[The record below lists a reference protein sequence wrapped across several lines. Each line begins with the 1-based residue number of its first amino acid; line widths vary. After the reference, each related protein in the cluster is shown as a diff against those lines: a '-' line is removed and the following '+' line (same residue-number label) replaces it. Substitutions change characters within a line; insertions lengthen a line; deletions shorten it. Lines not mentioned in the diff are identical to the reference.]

1 MLPLKKFQPIVYQYW
16 AFLKRP
22 AGTVNA
28 PVKILEGAIKD
39 FRDFEGILSMEVNT
53 YLEIYNLSGSLLRK
67 KVGKIDLLVHF

>member
-1 MLPLKKFQPIVYQYW
+1 MGW

-28 PVKILEGAIKD
+28 PVKISEGAIKD
-39 FRDFEGILSMEVNT
+39 FRDFEAILSMEINT
-53 YLEIYNLSGSLLRK
+53 YLEIYNLSGSNLRK